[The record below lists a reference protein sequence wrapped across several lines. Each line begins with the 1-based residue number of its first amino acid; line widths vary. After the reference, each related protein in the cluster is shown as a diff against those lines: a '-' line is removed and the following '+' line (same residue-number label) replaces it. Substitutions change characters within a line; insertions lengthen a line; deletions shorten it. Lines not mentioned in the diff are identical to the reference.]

1 MENDFFDTLFGFID
15 SDKGKEISIESK
27 IRLMKMP
34 IERVVRDS
42 LLLSF
47 LSSGDWVAKEVQTEV
62 GRIDLL
68 TGQFIF
74 EFKQVKKWKEGLGQ
88 LLVYSDY
95 YPKHQKVLYLIGLTS
110 DSYMELIKQH
120 CNRFDVMVFIK
131 KIDIAT
137 LRSDLQSQTRVA
149 LRKHFDQATTN
160 QQKLNLED

>member
-1 MENDFFDTLFGFID
+1 MEGDLFETLFGFID
-15 SDKGKEISIESK
+15 SEKGKEVSIEAK

-42 LLLSF
+42 MFLSF
-47 LSSGDWVAKEVQTEV
+47 FTSGDWVAKEVQTEV

-68 TGQFIF
+68 TDQFIF
-74 EFKQVKKWKEGLGQ
+74 EFKQVRKWKEGLGQ

-95 YPKHQKVLYLIGLTS
+95 YPKHQKVLYLIGMTS

-120 CNRFDVMVFIK
+120 CNRFDVMLFVK

-137 LRSDLQSQTRVA
+137 LRDDLQSQARTA
-149 LRKHFDQATTN
+149 LRKHLDQATVN
-160 QQKLNLED
+160 QQKLDLED